1 MGWDVITEVSR
12 EKPPLAVLIP
22 AAHGA
27 ASSCVHANTH
37 HHSIPSKAR
46 PSVQIKP
53 GCVLAHSKPPSDRP

>member
-27 ASSCVHANTH
+27 VSSCVHANTH
-37 HHSIPSKAR
+37 HHSVPSKAR
-46 PSVQIKP
+46 PAV
-53 GCVLAHSKPPSDRP
+53 